1 MDALAPFATA
11 ARAYAAAAP
20 TWALALVAVG
30 AVLSLLNAW
39 LWLKKA
45 PYRRIPG
52 PPSYFLIGH
61 VPYLVTEPWKQ
72 FYRFALQYGSV
83 YKMWVWDKLFVVV
96 TDPDLVK
103 HVFLTKRHI
112 YPKDAWSYKF
122 FMCVSRASPRRWWA
136 EGVGR
141 YRRSPPR
148 PVSNSPTLPLRA
160 PQGHPGPRRRDVGR
174 PRVEGQAA
182 AAEPGVPL
190 HGAGAAAG
198 DVLRPGRVAPD
209 VSGAC
214 VAT

>member
-1 MDALAPFATA
+1 MDALVPLATA

-20 TWALALVAVG
+20 VWALALVAVG
-30 AVLSLLNAW
+30 AALSLLNAW

-52 PPSYFLIGH
+52 PSSYFLIGH

-72 FYRFALQYGSV
+72 FYRFAMQYGSV

-122 FMCVSRASPRRWWA
+122 FMCVRWPRGGGGGGPDGWR
-136 EGVGR
+136 R
-141 YRRSPPR
+141 RRPPRSPPLAFPPR
-148 PVSNSPTLPLRA
+148 C
-160 PQGHPGPRRRDVGR
+160 PRRT
-174 PRVEGQAA
+174 
-182 AAEPGVPL
+182 
-190 HGAGAAAG
+190 AGT
-198 DVLRPGRVAPD
+198 
-209 VSGAC
+209 SW
-214 VAT
+214 ATAS